1 MVSTEFETGLS
12 FSLVRE
18 KGFSMYMT
26 YIVIKKEYFSAVGF
40 VQTKAHILKDHTL
53 VCSIVL
59 KSHNSGKYIS
69 FWDISNF

>member
-40 VQTKAHILKDHTL
+40 VQTKAHILKDHT
-53 VCSIVL
+53 
-59 KSHNSGKYIS
+59 
-69 FWDISNF
+69 